1 MEGSR
6 ERGREGEKKS
16 HVYLVLKFFSFSLLY
31 NFVLLEMLVNQKS
44 ELHVLSYFY
53 LFSLNL
59 WQNTSL
65 EICLQKHIL
74 ILILPDKMQTITFI
88 WLGLISWLTK
98 KYSLQKA
105 MQQGKRKTR

>member
-1 MEGSR
+1 MEGRR

-16 HVYLVLKFFSFSLLY
+16 HMYLVLKFFSFSFSLLY

-53 LFSLNL
+53 LFSLNF

-88 WLGLISWLTK
+88 
-98 KYSLQKA
+98 
-105 MQQGKRKTR
+105 